1 MSGVKFPKALEPFVR
16 TLATL
21 DGRDK
26 LIRTCSYALQIVA
39 ARYHSRGNSKTAEI
53 VQRIASEFSTC
64 RLILRQ
70 CGSLVTY
77 KGALDVWNLHDAG
90 KVLFQ
95 LPTN

>member
-1 MSGVKFPKALEPFVR
+1 MPGIKFPKALEPFVR

-26 LIRTCSYALQIVA
+26 LVRTCSYALQIIA
-39 ARYHSRGNSKTAEI
+39 ARYHSRGMPKNAEI
-53 VQRIASEFSTC
+53 AQRIASEFSLC

-77 KGALDVWNLHDAG
+77 KGAFDMWNSHEAG
-90 KVLFQ
+90 KVVFS
-95 LPTN
+95 P